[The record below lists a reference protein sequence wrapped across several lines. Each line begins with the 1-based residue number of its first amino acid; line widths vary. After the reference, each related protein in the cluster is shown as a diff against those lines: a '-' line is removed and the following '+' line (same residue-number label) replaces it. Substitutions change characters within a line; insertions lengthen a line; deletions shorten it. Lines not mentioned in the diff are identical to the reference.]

1 MAYDG
6 IVIMIMIKNENND
19 NEFKTHGVMITRMTI
34 HLITMIVTLTLGS

>member
-6 IVIMIMIKNENND
+6 IVTMIMIIIENND
-19 NEFKTHGVMITRMTI
+19 KQFKTHGVMITRMTI